1 MQKKSVFTL
10 FTTTAL
16 IALSLILSAC
26 GPAEPVTV
34 EVTLTEFGIESSL
47 STFEAGQTYSF
58 VITNKG
64 ALAHEFVIAEPLME
78 GAEHD
83 DSMGDSMDDSMEE
96 AGHDD
101 DEDSAEHDDDA
112 DTEDHSDDMKMSHE
126 GLILEVEE
134 DQLPAGATVTV
145 EVTFPEEAPADSVEF
160 ACHISGHYEGGMHS
174 PITIN

>member
-1 MQKKSVFTL
+1 MKKKTGFTL
-10 FTTTAL
+10 LTTTAL

-26 GPAEPVTV
+26 GPKEPVTV

-58 VITNKG
+58 VITNEG

-83 DSMGDSMDDSMEE
+83 DSMGDSMEEEE
-96 AGHDD
+96 A
-101 DEDSAEHDDDA
+101 EHN
-112 DTEDHSDDMKMSHE
+112 DDMEMSHE

-145 EVTFPEEAPADSVEF
+145 VVTFPEDAPEEAVEF

>member
-26 GPAEPVTV
+26 GSKEPVTV
-34 EVTLTEFGIESSL
+34 EVTLTESGIESSL
-47 STFEAGQTYSF
+47 STFETGQTYSF
-58 VITNKG
+58 VITNEG
-64 ALAHEFVIAEPLME
+64 ALAHEFVISEPLME

-83 DSMGDSMDDSMEE
+83 DSIGDSMEDSMEE
-96 AGHDD
+96 AEHDD
-101 DEDSAEHDDDA
+101 DEDAE
-112 DTEDHSDDMKMSHE
+112 EHSDDMEMTHE

-145 EVTFPEEAPADSVEF
+145 EVTFPEEAPEEAVEF

-174 PITIN
+174 PITIK

>member
-1 MQKKSVFTL
+1 MKKKTGFTL
-10 FTTTAL
+10 LTTTAL

-26 GPAEPVTV
+26 GSKEPVTV

-58 VITNKG
+58 VITNEG
-64 ALAHEFVIAEPLME
+64 ALAHEFVITEPLME

-83 DSMGDSMDDSMEE
+83 DSMDDSMEE

-101 DEDSAEHDDDA
+101 DEDAAEHDDEMD
-112 DTEDHSDDMKMSHE
+112 SDELSDGMEMSHE
-126 GLILEVEE
+126 GVILEVKE
-134 DQLPAGATVTV
+134 DELPVGATVTV
-145 EVTFPEEAPADSVEF
+145 EVTFPDQAPEETLEF
-160 ACHISGHYEGGMHS
+160 ACHISGHYDAGMHS

>member
-1 MQKKSVFTL
+1 MNKKTGFTL
-10 FTTTAL
+10 LTTTAL

-26 GPAEPVTV
+26 GPKEPVTV

-58 VITNKG
+58 VITNEG
-64 ALAHEFVIAEPLME
+64 ALAHEFVITEPLME

-83 DSMGDSMDDSMEE
+83 DSMDDSMGDSIEE
-96 AGHDD
+96 AEHDD
-101 DEDSAEHDDDA
+101 DEDAEEHN
-112 DTEDHSDDMKMSHE
+112 DDMEMSHE

-145 EVTFPEEAPADSVEF
+145 VVTFPEEAPEEAVEF

-174 PITIN
+174 PITIK